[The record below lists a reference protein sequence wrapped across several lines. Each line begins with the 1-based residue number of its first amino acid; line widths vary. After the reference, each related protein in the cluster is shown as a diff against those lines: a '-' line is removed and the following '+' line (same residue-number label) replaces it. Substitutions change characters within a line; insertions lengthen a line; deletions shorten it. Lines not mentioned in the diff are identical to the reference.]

1 MAVTISSSCPGGVM
15 LYADM
20 LSAVRS
26 RGLLSEARALVFQ
39 HRVDVWIVFDRLVGD
54 YRLFTGPHGDYMIG
68 EARRY
73 QIVKVVRF
81 KTPKKPKL
89 ADPSKR

>member
-1 MAVTISSSCPGGVM
+1 M

-20 LSAVRS
+20 LSLIKQATRTDS
-26 RGLLSEARALVFQ
+26 RHALVFQ
-39 HRVDVWIVFDRLVGD
+39 HRVDVWIVFDRLAGD

-68 EARRY
+68 EAFRY
-73 QIVKVVRF
+73 QIIKVVRF